1 MDLHYIILYV
11 SSQADSEA
19 FYRAVLNASPTLSVP
34 GMTEFSLGGSLRLG
48 LMPNDGIARIIG
60 SDPHP
65 DAGTGIPRCEL
76 YFKSTDAK
84 VVINRAID
92 AGAKLI
98 DDLKPRDWGDSV
110 AYLSD
115 PDGHIL
121 ALAQ

>member
-1 MDLHYIILYV
+1 MDLQYIILYV
-11 SSQADSEA
+11 SNQADSEA
-19 FYRAVLNASPTLSVP
+19 FYRTVLNADPTLSVP

-48 LMPNDGIARIIG
+48 LMPNDGIARLIG

-65 DAGTGIPRCEL
+65 ATGTGIPRCEL
-76 YFKSTDAK
+76 YFKSADVHVALQ
-84 VVINRAID
+84 RATE
-92 AGAKLI
+92 AGARLI

-110 AYLSD
+110 AYLAD